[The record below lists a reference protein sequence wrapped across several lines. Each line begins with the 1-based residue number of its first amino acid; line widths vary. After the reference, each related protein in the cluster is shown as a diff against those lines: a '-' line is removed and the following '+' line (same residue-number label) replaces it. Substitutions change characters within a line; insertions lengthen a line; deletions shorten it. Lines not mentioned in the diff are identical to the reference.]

1 MARANRDKSN
11 PAVPE
16 LIRVG
21 YVSGA
26 HGLRG
31 ALRVKLDNPDS
42 VLLQRVQRLMLAQ
55 GGESVEYPVASVQPA
70 GQGTFKL
77 TLDGIDGA
85 AQAAALRGAIVMVAA
100 ATLPPAAPGEFYYF
114 QAIGCE
120 IVTTAGLPVGI
131 IEEVFS
137 NGANDVWVVRD
148 RSAEYLVPVIE
159 DIVKAIDWNARRVII
174 EAVPGL
180 LD

>member
-21 YVSGA
+21 YISGA

-31 ALRVKLDNPDS
+31 ALRVRLDNPDS
-42 VLLQRVQRLMLAQ
+42 ALLQHVQRLILAR
-55 GGESVEYPVASVQPA
+55 GGENVEYPVSSVQSA
-70 GQGTFKL
+70 GQGAFKL
-77 TLDGIDGA
+77 TLDGISDV

-100 ATLPPAAPGEFYYF
+100 AALPPAAPSEFYYF

-120 IVTTAGLPVGI
+120 IVTTAGLSMGI

-148 RSAEYLVPVIE
+148 RSAEHLVPVIE
-159 DIVKAIDWNARRVII
+159 DIVKGIDWNARRVII